1 MTGDNGDIKP
11 DHDRSEDIDPRDLRS
26 VLIRR
31 PRLPSRRFDS
41 RESSPSH
48 NRGADRTVRRSHEDD
63 RTQYR
68 GAERRQPPVW
78 PGDDKQPWFRR
89 ERGEQS
95 QAEYGDLDRGSVEFP
110 TGAAELNDRA
120 AGLAISTVI
129 PFTLGFIPVIGYF
142 INIAFILGNL
152 FLFQRGQDVGAVAMK
167 LRVVRENGD
176 VAGFFHMWTR
186 NLASVI
192 SALALGAGFW
202 TAYSDPERRTWHD
215 KMMGTYVVK
224 DDAEYNLKPRSSSP
238 AARSWFWIS
247 ILLFV
252 VAPALIYLLASA
264 PVPEQ

>member
-1 MTGDNGDIKP
+1 
-11 DHDRSEDIDPRDLRS
+11 
-26 VLIRR
+26 
-31 PRLPSRRFDS
+31 
-41 RESSPSH
+41 
-48 NRGADRTVRRSHEDD
+48 
-63 RTQYR
+63 
-68 GAERRQPPVW
+68 
-78 PGDDKQPWFRR
+78 
-89 ERGEQS
+89 
-95 QAEYGDLDRGSVEFP
+95 
-110 TGAAELNDRA
+110 
-120 AGLAISTVI
+120 
-129 PFTLGFIPVIGYF
+129 
-142 INIAFILGNL
+142 
-152 FLFQRGQDVGAVAMK
+152 
-167 LRVVRENGD
+167 